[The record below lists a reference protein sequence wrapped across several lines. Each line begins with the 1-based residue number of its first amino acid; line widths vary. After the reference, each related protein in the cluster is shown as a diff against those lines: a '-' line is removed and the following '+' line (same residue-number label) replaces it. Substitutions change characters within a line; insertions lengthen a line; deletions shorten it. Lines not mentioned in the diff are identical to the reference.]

1 MQSFLRYT
9 QTQKYYS
16 KGEVNAV
23 KITQKRLHKMKK
35 NVAMVSFY
43 CLFSKIWKKLVF
55 YVVVTREKKL
65 VDFVVSQTQKTN
77 IK

>member
-23 KITQKRLHKMKK
+23 KITQKRLHKMK

>member
-1 MQSFLRYT
+1 
-9 QTQKYYS
+9 
-16 KGEVNAV
+16 
-23 KITQKRLHKMKK
+23 MKK
-35 NVAMVSFY
+35 NVAMVSFC